1 MSEEI
6 IHYGVRGMKWGKRK
20 APLNASYTQKDR
32 NQDVSDYGLRGRQR
46 ISNRMDKG
54 KSLNSARRSEKIRKA
69 VPRAAIAGVGLTL
82 AAGGQFLLAME
93 TPQGRQ
99 TIGRGVQFIGT
110 HAKSKTSQAAVM
122 KGARYLDKIY
132 GLG

>member
-20 APLNASYTQKDR
+20 APLNASYAQKDR

-46 ISNRMDKG
+46 ISKRMDKG
-54 KSLNSARRSEKIRKA
+54 KSLESARRSEKVRKA
-69 VPRAAIAGVGLTL
+69 VPRAAIAAGALALT
-82 AAGGQFLLAME
+82 AAMQFDLAMAS
-93 TPQGRQ
+93 PQGRSQ
-99 TIGRGVQFIGT
+99 IGRGVQFIGT
-110 HAKSKTSQAAVM
+110 HAKSKTSQAAVL
-122 KGARYLDKIY
+122 KGARYLDKLY